1 MIIRAEQQRD
11 QAQVKQLLRESY
23 PTDSEATLVEDLRLG
38 GDVVYSLVAIENEEV
53 IGHVMLSAMAAPVDT
68 LALGPVT
75 ASMRV
80 RGQGIAAKLIRAG
93 LEKAHDWNGV
103 FVLGDPTFYKRFGF
117 DVEAAQAYD
126 CIYGGPY
133 FMYLPLKET
142 GPVKGKPR
150 AQYPEAFAAL
160 R

>member
-1 MIIRAEQQRD
+1 MIIRAEQQKDR
-11 QAQVKQLLRESY
+11 AQIRQLLLDSY
-23 PTDSEATLVEDLRLG
+23 PTDSEAALVESLRLD
-38 GDVVYSLVAIENEEV
+38 GDVIYSLVAVEDEAV
-53 IGHVMLSAMAAPVDT
+53 IGHVMLSAMLAPAET

-93 LEKAHDWNGV
+93 LEKAANWNGV

-117 DVEAAQAYD
+117 EVKLAQGYD

-133 FMYLPLKET
+133 FMYLPLQET
-142 GPVKGKPR
+142 APARGKPR
-150 AQYPEAFAAL
+150 AQYPAAFAAL